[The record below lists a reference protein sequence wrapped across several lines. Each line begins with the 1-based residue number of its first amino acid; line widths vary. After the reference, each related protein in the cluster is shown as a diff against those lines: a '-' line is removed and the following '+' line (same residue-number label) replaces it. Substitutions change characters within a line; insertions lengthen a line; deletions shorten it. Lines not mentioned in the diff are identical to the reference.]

1 MNRLLIAFASVTVL
15 LGACGEASPQVNPR
29 DAVLDAMTAVYQAGT
44 MHQEFEMS
52 VSAGEQSFSFR
63 GEADVDNARQ
73 RISMTVDLGM
83 LGGSM
88 DMVMS
93 DGVIYMRSPMFQ
105 DVGTEWVSMD
115 PSKLDPAAAAQF
127 GGFGTGSTDP
137 SSYVGLFAGVI
148 DVEAAGEEQIAGV
161 STTHYVGTIDL
172 RKVIEN
178 FADVAG
184 DDVPKET
191 REQLEFAIDQLA
203 AIGMDKDL
211 PFEIWIDREG
221 YPRRQKMTMDFG
233 GLLPGAEDAR
243 MEMTADYS
251 DFGEPVDID
260 VPRPSQVTDVTKML
274 GAGGGAGGASGAS
287 SAYG

>member
-1 MNRLLIAFASVTVL
+1 
-15 LGACGEASPQVNPR
+15 
-29 DAVLDAMTAVYQAGT
+29 
-44 MHQEFEMS
+44 
-52 VSAGEQSFSFR
+52 
-63 GEADVDNARQ
+63 
-73 RISMTVDLGM
+73 
-83 LGGSM
+83 
-88 DMVMS
+88 
-93 DGVIYMRSPMFQ
+93 
-105 DVGTEWVSMD
+105 
-115 PSKLDPAAAAQF
+115 
-127 GGFGTGSTDP
+127 
-137 SSYVGLFAGVI
+137 
-148 DVEAAGEEQIAGV
+148 V